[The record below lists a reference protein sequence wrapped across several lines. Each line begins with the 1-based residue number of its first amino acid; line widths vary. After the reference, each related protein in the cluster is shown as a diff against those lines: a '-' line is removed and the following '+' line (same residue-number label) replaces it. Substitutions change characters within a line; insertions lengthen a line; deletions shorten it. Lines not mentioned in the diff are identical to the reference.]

1 MENSCGW
8 LDESKSVGE
17 NNFSESETVDS
28 EVKIDQRVHTFREMD
43 TPDCCLK
50 FLTPCYVEE
59 LYASDA
65 VADLD
70 YYKKFLHKEFF
81 KRLGVQCEKRE
92 DGSMVVTKKLLVSLN
107 NELFL
112 VEFYVNPDENEWE
125 PNVILGI
132 PFLRLARSIVDF
144 ANGLLTIWPDATI
157 IDNDLQNLD
166 ELFAGICEDDLPP
179 LLDNT
184 FTIEAPEFE
193 CKMGKSKR
201 VKNKPQPIYK
211 MKYGDEGPSLT
222 INRPI
227 TRDELTKEEM
237 EVDVYD
243 RIMLLNEKRP
253 IIETLKHQTNTKRF
267 WIVFSWIDLRWMG
280 K

>member
-1 MENSCGW
+1 M
-8 LDESKSVGE
+8 
-17 NNFSESETVDS
+17 
-28 EVKIDQRVHTFREMD
+28 
-43 TPDCCLK
+43 
-50 FLTPCYVEE
+50 
-59 LYASDA
+59 
-65 VADLD
+65 
-70 YYKKFLHKEFF
+70 
-81 KRLGVQCEKRE
+81 
-92 DGSMVVTKKLLVSLN
+92 N

-144 ANGLLTIWPDATI
+144 SNVLLTIWPDATI
-157 IDNDLQNLD
+157 IHNDLQNLD

-179 LLDNT
+179 LLDNI
-184 FTIEAPEFE
+184 FTLEAPEFE

-211 MKYGDEGPSLT
+211 IKYGDEGPSLT

-237 EVDVYD
+237 EADVYA

-253 IIETLKHQTNTKRF
+253 IIETLKHADKHKKILDSILMDRLKMDGEVEYESEEEAATHVVRGYKVLRELDDPRMLCVSNTFGR
-267 WIVFSWIDLRWMG
+267 
-280 K
+280 